1 MKFSTTVRKL
11 IQKPTEK
18 LFDMRYVT
26 LFIILLVGSWSSV
39 SVAKPN
45 ADSVA
50 VVKLLAE
57 GRAAMAKGKQNLM
70 LFYGHKLQGV
80 PYVAH
85 TLEVNPKERLVVN
98 LRELDCTTFV
108 ESVLALCLTTREG
121 SVKYSDY
128 CRNLTRIRYEGGKM
142 DGYPSRNH
150 YFYWW
155 AESNRKLGIVSYPI
169 DQDAKKASFV
179 ARQRIDVNWMTT
191 HVSSYKM
198 LKGDAKAI
206 KAIGEHEKSTKG
218 KTMYYIPQ
226 ASLGLSKKEMRYV
239 ENGDILAIVTKKK
252 GLDTVH
258 IGIAEWGSDGK
269 LHLLNASQIHKKVIL
284 EPMSL
289 HKYMSKHPVQIGVW
303 VLRPL
308 L

>member
-1 MKFSTTVRKL
+1 
-11 IQKPTEK
+11 
-18 LFDMRYVT
+18 MRYIT
-26 LFIILLVGSWSSV
+26 LFIILLAGSLGFAG
-39 SVAKPN
+39 VAKPN
-45 ADSVA
+45 ADSA
-50 VVKLLAE
+50 IVVKLLNE
-57 GRAAMAKGKQNLM
+57 GRLARTKGQQNMM

-85 TLEVNPKERLVVN
+85 TLEVNPTEQLVVN

-108 ESVLALCLTTREG
+108 ETVLALCLTTREG

-128 CRNLTRIRYEGGKM
+128 CSNLTRIRYEGGKM

-155 AESNRKLGIVSYPI
+155 AESNRRLGIVSYPI
-169 DQDAKKASFV
+169 DQAAKKASFV
-179 ARQRIDVNWMTT
+179 KRQIMNLSWMTRHT
-191 HVSSYKM
+191 GSYKM

-206 KAIGEHEKSTKG
+206 KAIGEHEKNTFG

-226 ASLGLSKKEMRYV
+226 ASLGLSKKAMRYV
-239 ENGDILAIVTKKK
+239 ENGDILAIATNKK

-284 EPMSL
+284 EPMTL
-289 HKYMSKHPVQIGVW
+289 QQYMKKHPVQIGVW

>member
-1 MKFSTTVRKL
+1 
-11 IQKPTEK
+11 
-18 LFDMRYVT
+18 MRYVT

-39 SVAKPN
+39 SFAKPN
-45 ADSVA
+45 ADSIT
-50 VVKLLAE
+50 VVKLLTE
-57 GRAAMAKGKQNLM
+57 GKAAKAKGKQNLM

-179 ARQRIDVNWMTT
+179 ARQRIDVNWTTT

-206 KAIGEHEKSTKG
+206 
-218 KTMYYIPQ
+218 
-226 ASLGLSKKEMRYV
+226 
-239 ENGDILAIVTKKK
+239 
-252 GLDTVH
+252 
-258 IGIAEWGSDGK
+258 
-269 LHLLNASQIHKKVIL
+269 
-284 EPMSL
+284 
-289 HKYMSKHPVQIGVW
+289 
-303 VLRPL
+303 
-308 L
+308 

>member
-1 MKFSTTVRKL
+1 
-11 IQKPTEK
+11 
-18 LFDMRYVT
+18 MRYIT
-26 LFIILLVGSWSSV
+26 LLVILFVGSLGSV
-39 SVAKPN
+39 SMAKPN
-45 ADSVA
+45 ADSTI
-50 VVKLLAE
+50 VVKLLNE
-57 GRAAMAKGKQNLM
+57 GRLARTKGRQNLM

-85 TLEVNPKERLVVN
+85 TLEVNPTERLVVN

-108 ESVLALCLTTREG
+108 ETVLALCLTTCEG
-121 SVKYSDY
+121 SVKYSDF

-155 AESNRKLGIVSYPI
+155 AESNKRLGIVSYPI
-169 DQDAKKASFV
+169 DNTAKMASFV
-179 ARQRIDVNWMTT
+179 KRQTIDINWMTT
-191 HVSSYKM
+191 HPDSYKM

-206 KAIGEHEKSTKG
+206 RAIGEHEKATKG

-239 ENGDILAIVTKKK
+239 EDGDILAIATNKK

-269 LHLLNASQIHKKVIL
+269 LHLLNASQIHKKVVL
-284 EPMSL
+284 EPMTL
-289 HKYMSKHPVQIGVW
+289 QQYMKKHPVQIGVW